1 MVPASLV
8 AGSGV
13 QLVTITLDPQ
23 YAPPSQVQFS
33 RVAIGSV
40 EATRWT
46 RDGLTVRAWFDLP
59 AQLHN
64 GRYGLTITFPDRN
77 GDSITFSYPVTLR

>member
-46 RDGLTVRAWFDLP
+46 RDGLAVRAWFEVP

-64 GRYGLTITFPDRN
+64 GRYGLTIAFPGRD
-77 GDSITFSYPVTLR
+77 GEPITFSYPVTVR